1 MFPER
6 IPSKKDARI
15 HSLNVLTLKF
25 AQPQSLKFLA
35 IGHKVNGS
43 DDITQILLKWR
54 DGDNAALEELM
65 PLVHDELRHL
75 AVRYLRRERANHTLQ
90 PTALVNEAYM
100 RLVGQQK
107 VEWQSRAQFYGLAS
121 TLMRHILVDYARKNL
136 TEKRGGDPHR
146 ISLDSTNRTTLDPQ
160 IEFLA
165 VHEAL
170 ERLAV
175 FDPQKSRI
183 VELRF
188 FGGLSIAETAEV
200 LKIGHASVERDWTLA
215 KAWLRRELE

>member
-1 MFPER
+1 
-6 IPSKKDARI
+6 
-15 HSLNVLTLKF
+15 V
-25 AQPQSLKFLA
+25 
-35 IGHKVNGS
+35 
-43 DDITQILLKWR
+43 KWR

-65 PLVHDELRHL
+65 PLVHDELRRL
-75 AVRYLRRERANHTLQ
+75 AVRYLRHERANHTLQ

-121 TLMRHILVDYARKNL
+121 TLMRHILVDYARK
-136 TEKRGGDPHR
+136 TRPRSEVGTHR
-146 ISLDSTNRTTLDPQ
+146 VSLESTNQTALDPQ

-170 ERLAV
+170 ERLAT
-175 FDPQKSRI
+175 FDLQKSRI

-188 FGGLSIAETAEV
+188 SEV
-200 LKIGHASVERDWTLA
+200 SRLTR
-215 KAWLRRELE
+215 